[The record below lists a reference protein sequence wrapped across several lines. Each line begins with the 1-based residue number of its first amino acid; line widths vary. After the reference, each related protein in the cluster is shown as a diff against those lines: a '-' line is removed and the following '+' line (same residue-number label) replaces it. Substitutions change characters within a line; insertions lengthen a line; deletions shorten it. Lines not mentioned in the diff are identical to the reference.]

1 MAIKAAKMILDQKK
15 MSADELDLII
25 FATVTPDQP
34 VPPAAAMVQRELK
47 AKNAWGFDLNGA
59 CSGFLFALATGAQ
72 FVAAGTHQKVLVIGA
87 DKMSSIIDYQDRST
101 CVIFGD
107 AGGAVLLEPS
117 QEEFGVMDYIL
128 HLDGSGAEFL
138 QMPGGGSLRPASHET
153 VDKRMHFLYQ
163 NGKTVFKNAVIGMTE
178 VSEKLLKKNKLTHRD
193 VKLFIPHQANYRIID
208 AVAQKVKLKPEQ
220 VFLNLQKYGNTTAA
234 SIPLGMSEAYQN
246 KQLQK
251 GDWVMISAFGAG
263 FTWGSLLIKWALD

>member
-1 MAIKAAKMILDQKK
+1 M
-15 MSADELDLII
+15 
-25 FATVTPDQP
+25 
-34 VPPAAAMVQRELK
+34 
-47 AKNAWGFDLNGA
+47 
-59 CSGFLFALATGAQ
+59 
-72 FVAAGTHQKVLVIGA
+72 
-87 DKMSSIIDYQDRST
+87 
-101 CVIFGD
+101 
-107 AGGAVLLEPS
+107 EPS
-117 QEEFGVMDYIL
+117 EEELGVMDYIL

-193 VKLFIPHQANYRIID
+193 IKLFIPHQANYRIID